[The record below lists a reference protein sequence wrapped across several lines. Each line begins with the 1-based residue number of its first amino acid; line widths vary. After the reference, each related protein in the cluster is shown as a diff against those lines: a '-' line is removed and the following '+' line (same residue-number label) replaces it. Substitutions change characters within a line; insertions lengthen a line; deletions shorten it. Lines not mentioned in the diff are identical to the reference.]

1 MCVHRQLFLKCIN
14 LMHLSCFQVIDGGD
28 MDVNFVVQSPKGEML
43 LTDIRK
49 SAGVHRY
56 DILLL

>member
-1 MCVHRQLFLKCIN
+1 
-14 LMHLSCFQVIDGGD
+14 MHLSCFQVIDGGD